1 MAGEELGRRGVP
13 SLLNLSSS
21 SSEEQQ
27 EHIASNVTQARTLI
41 SSAAASVSFIFW
53 LAFRG
58 QYCAMRDLLFFVYVQ
73 QFLQLI
79 GWTPLVELKRITDK
93 DGVDA
98 RIIGKVEAYQPLCSI
113 KDRCALRLIEDA
125 EERGLISPGVTTLVE
140 PTSGNMGSRPWLSWH
155 LRQG

>member
-13 SLLNLSSS
+13 SLLNPSSS

-41 SSAAASVSFIFW
+41 TSSASVSFIFW
-53 LAFRG
+53 LAFRS
-58 QYCAMRDLLFFVYVQ
+58 QCCAMRDLLFFVCVQ
-73 QFLQLI
+73 RFLQLI

-98 RIIGKVEAYQPLCSI
+98 RIIG
-113 KDRCALRLIEDA
+113 
-125 EERGLISPGVTTLVE
+125 
-140 PTSGNMGSRPWLSWH
+140 
-155 LRQG
+155 